1 MQPYCRGGQGAIYSY
16 ETNYSGYL
24 ERKAEREESAEASER
39 KRQSVLRKELEW
51 VRRGAKA
58 RTTKQKRARLQRYE
72 ELKNQKAPERDSQVE
87 MSSVYS
93 RMGKTTIEL
102 DPHHQRI

>member
-1 MQPYCRGGQGAIYSY
+1 MTAIFWTAYRNRIVEVDKGAIYSY

-51 VRRGAKA
+51 VETRGESAHNQA
-58 RTTKQKRARLQRYE
+58 ERAFTAL
-72 ELKNQKAPERDSQVE
+72 
-87 MSSVYS
+87 
-93 RMGKTTIEL
+93 
-102 DPHHQRI
+102 

>member
-1 MQPYCRGGQGAIYSY
+1 MGQTGG
-16 ETNYSGYL
+16 
-24 ERKAEREESAEASER
+24 KSAHN
-39 KRQSVLRKELEW
+39 Q
-51 VRRGAKA
+51 
-58 RTTKQKRARLQRYE
+58 QKGRLQRYE

-102 DPHHQRI
+102 DHITKGYDGRTLLRNFSYIF